1 MRPLNTYDDDCLI
14 PLLAGGDAVAFT
26 EVYHRY
32 HVAIYQNIY
41 RLTKNAEVT
50 EDLVQETFI
59 TLWQKRSRVV
69 IGRSLA
75 GWLFV
80 ISYHLSVNWL
90 KRKLLELKATQI
102 HSLAV
107 VHTDTLD
114 DYDRQMAL
122 LDTAILQLSP
132 QKRRVFTLCK
142 LHGKTYQQAAKELNI
157 SNHSVKEYLSGAMKA
172 VREYAVS
179 HPEYKVIFPLM
190 IPSLFS
196 YIDAHFS
203 LLMIQLPL

>member
-1 MRPLNTYDDDCLI
+1 MRPLNTCDDDCLI

-41 RLTKNAEVT
+41 RLTKNAEAT

-59 TLWQKRSRVV
+59 ALWQKRNRVV
-69 IGRSLA
+69 TGRSLA
-75 GWLFV
+75 GFLFV
-80 ISYHLSVNWL
+80 ISYNLSVNWL
-90 KRKLLELKATQI
+90 KRKLLELKAAQV
-102 HSLAV
+102 HSLSVAHLETV
-107 VHTDTLD
+107 D
-114 DYDRQMAL
+114 DHEQQLLL
-122 LDTAILQLSP
+122 LDKAILQLSP

-142 LHGKTYQQAAKELNI
+142 LNGKTYQQAANELNI

-179 HPEYKVIFPLM
+179 HPGYKIIFPLM
-190 IPSLFS
+190 I
-196 YIDAHFS
+196 
-203 LLMIQLPL
+203 QLIF